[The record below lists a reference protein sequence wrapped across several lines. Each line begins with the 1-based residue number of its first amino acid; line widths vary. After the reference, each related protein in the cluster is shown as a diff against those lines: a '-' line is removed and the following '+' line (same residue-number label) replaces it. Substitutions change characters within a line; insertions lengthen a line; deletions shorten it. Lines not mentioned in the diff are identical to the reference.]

1 MEDIP
6 LGTLVATIGFV
17 IGLAFGATVQRTN
30 FCSMGAIS
38 DIVFMGDWSRFRAW
52 MLAAAVAIIGAQ
64 TLHGAEVVD
73 LAKSI
78 YLTANL
84 GLAGAII
91 GGLMFGF
98 GMTLSGGCGG
108 RTLVRLGSGNLK
120 SLVVAMV
127 LGVFAYMT
135 LRGLT
140 GLARVE
146 LESWTMIDLKESGI
160 AAQGLPDFL
169 AAITG
174 MSLVAARWT
183 MTALIGGGLLI
194 FCFKGAAFRS
204 SPRDISAGL
213 ILGALA
219 IAGWYVTGAFG
230 ADDFE
235 PTPVASL
242 TYVSPVGESLIY
254 LMTFTGSTIN
264 FGIAVVG
271 GVIVGSFLMSLASG
285 EFRVE
290 SFVEANDMIRHIIG
304 AALMG
309 MGGIMAMGCTIGQGV
324 TGMSTLGLGSLVAL
338 LSIIAGGVYGMKYL
352 EEGSLGGALGALF
365 QRG

>member
-1 MEDIP
+1 MEEIS
-6 LGTLVATIGFV
+6 LSTLIATFGFV

-38 DIVFMGDWSRFRAW
+38 DIVFMSDWSRFRAW
-52 MLAAAVAIIGAQ
+52 VLAAAVAIIGAQ
-64 TLHGAEVVD
+64 TMHGAGLVD
-73 LAKSI
+73 LGKSI
-78 YLTANL
+78 YLSANF
-84 GLAGAII
+84 GWAGAII

-98 GMTLSGGCGG
+98 GMTLAGGCGG
-108 RTLVRLGSGNLK
+108 RTLVRLGAGNLK

-127 LGVFAYMT
+127 LGGFAYMT

-146 LESWTMIDLKESGI
+146 LEAATMVDLKASGM

-169 AAITG
+169 AALTD
-174 MSLVAARWT
+174 MPLTAARWV
-183 MTALIGGGLLI
+183 MSIVIAGGLLI
-194 FCFKGAAFRS
+194 FCFRSAAFRAT
-204 SPRDISAGL
+204 PANIAAGL

-219 IAGWYVTGAFG
+219 VAGWYVTGVIGF
-230 ADDFE
+230 DDFE
-235 PTPVASL
+235 PTQLVSL
-242 TYVSPVGESLIY
+242 TFVSPVGEGLVY

-264 FGIAVVG
+264 FGIAAAG
-271 GVIVGSFLMSLASG
+271 GVIVGSFLMSLSRG

-290 SFVEANDMIRHIIG
+290 SFVDSNDMIRHIVG

-309 MGGIMAMGCTIGQGV
+309 MGGIMAMGCTIGQGI
-324 TGMSTLGLGSLVAL
+324 TGMSTLSAGSLIAV

-365 QRG
+365 QRD